1 MTAAYIG
8 CAGWNVPRTM
18 EASVP
23 TQGSRLERYAARLPA
38 VEIDSS
44 FHRSHRPSTYARW
57 AASVPSTFRFSVK
70 LPRAITHQARLG
82 PRESELKA
90 FLDEIAPLGARLGC
104 LLAQFPPGL
113 RFDVRAARE
122 FFGVLR
128 EGHAGAIATEP
139 RHVSWFEPEADRLL
153 RELDIARVQPAP

>member
-1 MTAAYIG
+1 MTAVYIG

-23 TQGSRLERYAARLPA
+23 TQGSRLERYAARFPA

-82 PRESELKA
+82 PRESEIKA
-90 FLDEIAPLGARLGC
+90 FLDGIAPLGAQLGC
-104 LLAQFPPGL
+104 LLVQFPPSL
-113 RFDVRAARE
+113 RFDVRAARR
-122 FFGVLR
+122 FFGLLR
-128 EGHAGAIATEP
+128 ARHAGAIATEP

-153 RELDIARVQPAP
+153 RELDMARVQPAP